1 MATVK
6 ERDFAPQQLE
16 PQLDDHP
23 EQLPAQDHSDSD
35 STATDSSDEFDW
47 DKDDDEAQV
56 VETHAVKAKRGRAL
70 WLLFM
75 KLARPIRILLAGI
88 IGCAILIAPLLVF
101 ELRFESNPARPHVK
115 AWSLW
120 FAIIW
125 AAGCLTSMLIE
136 NLPRFIIAII
146 ILFGGQVER
155 LKIQLELTL
164 AVKFWL
170 KLVLDVAWAWIS
182 LSVIRAFEKP
192 PGSYWVIVNRVMQ
205 ALFSAAIILFFE
217 KLFLRFVAINFHQ
230 KALADRLAENRL
242 GLKALDRLSNAQP
255 TVRKTAYG
263 KRGRK
268 TPTGSVDFSALRLKD
283 PEVTQHT
290 PTASKTPKQT
300 PTRKQRRR
308 KAMTSIIVDQV
319 GGAIGQVALK
329 NSRFNRAGDIS
340 GLDSARKLARKLFGA
355 LSDVYPP
362 RSHLLVED
370 FYPYFHST
378 AEATAAFALFDK
390 DGNGDISKKEM
401 REAVQ
406 RIYRERKAL
415 TSSLKDVGSAVAK
428 LDAVL
433 VAACL
438 IMVIFVCL
446 LIFNRNDTLTSLVPL
461 ATIILGFS
469 FIFGNSAATLFNS
482 LIFIFSTHVFDV
494 GDLVIID
501 DQVLMVREFGLFATT
516 FRRVDGQEVIAP
528 NSLLASSKIVHNL
541 RRSHSMWETTN
552 LMVAYTTPLEV
563 LEELRAR
570 ITAYVAANNREW
582 SNSALNIDKMDYQNA
597 IHLIVAME
605 HRSHWQDWG
614 GRWTRRTAF
623 MRHLKT
629 VLEELDVRYSLPVQ
643 PVVFPNG
650 LPPVSSP
657 QGPDLGNGGSF
668 LSSDSRLMPQ
678 ARPFRFGKHEPHI
691 QSRRVTAPSHI
702 FLPPTTSAGATSP
715 LDTRRTTFP
724 DMTSMDEDILSDV
737 VPSNIVSRQP
747 SQGADGESE
756 YDEEMP
762 SAAEEEEQQ
771 DELQEDEDVPKASTS
786 RTTRKRSEKTQKRKV
801 AEGKL
806 HVKRQE
812 MDKAKIADAAK
823 RYSYLLGQTEL
834 FKHFVDIKRAKDPEY
849 AALMD
854 AQQPK
859 AKGRGRKK
867 AVDASAR
874 HRKSEKEEDEEM
886 LKDGEAAVDGD
897 DQPYVFE
904 SSPSFINGEMR
915 SYQLQGLN
923 WMVSLHHNGLNGILA
938 DEMGLGKTL
947 QTISFLSY
955 LKFHKD
961 VHGPHLVVVPKSTLQ
976 NWAREFERWSPQFN
990 VVLLTGS
997 KEERAEIVV
1006 NRLLPQDFEVC
1017 ITSYEIC
1024 LIEKS
1029 ALKKFSFE
1037 YIVIDEAHRIK
1048 NVDSILSQIVRSFMS
1063 RGRLLITGT
1072 PLQNNL
1078 KELFALLNF
1087 ICPEIFVDYADLDS
1101 FLHKDDSEDEEEKS
1115 KKVVEALHKIL
1126 RPFLLR
1132 RVKAD
1137 VERTL
1142 LPKKEINIYV
1152 GLTEMQRKWYRS
1164 VLEKD
1169 IDAVNGLTGKK
1180 EGKTRLMN
1188 MVMQLRKV
1196 TCHPYLFDGA
1206 EPGPPYTTDEHL
1218 IDNCG
1223 KMIILDKLL
1232 KSMNEK
1238 GSRVLIF
1245 SQMSRVLDILED
1257 YCLFRGYKYCRI
1269 DGGTAHEDRI
1279 LAIDEYNKPGSE
1291 KFIFLLTTRAG
1302 GLGINLTTA
1311 DIVVLYDSD
1320 WNPQADLQAMDR
1332 AHRIGQTKQVYVFR
1346 FITEGSVEE
1355 RMLERAAQKLRLD
1368 QLVIQQGRTQQA
1380 KAANKD
1386 ELLDMI
1392 THGAEKIL
1400 STTDNLV
1407 VDDDIDAI
1415 IQRGEER
1422 TTELNSKYEGLGI
1435 EDLSNFKSE
1444 ASVQQWEGEDFRA
1457 GRKALN
1463 FNLLSLAKR
1472 ERKSNYSV
1480 DSYFKD
1486 AMRTTGAKPE
1496 KGPKLPRAPKQI
1508 TLQDFQFFDAELHLF
1523 QERELAVHKRANGVV
1538 VPLPEPQGPDDTPE
1552 MLEIKREHAQEFIDT
1567 GMKFYRWIDK

>member
-1 MATVK
+1 MA
-6 ERDFAPQQLE
+6 
-16 PQLDDHP
+16 
-23 EQLPAQDHSDSD
+23 
-35 STATDSSDEFDW
+35 
-47 DKDDDEAQV
+47 
-56 VETHAVKAKRGRAL
+56 
-70 WLLFM
+70 
-75 KLARPIRILLAGI
+75 
-88 IGCAILIAPLLVF
+88 
-101 ELRFESNPARPHVK
+101 
-115 AWSLW
+115 
-120 FAIIW
+120 
-125 AAGCLTSMLIE
+125 
-136 NLPRFIIAII
+136 
-146 ILFGGQVER
+146 
-155 LKIQLELTL
+155 
-164 AVKFWL
+164 
-170 KLVLDVAWAWIS
+170 
-182 LSVIRAFEKP
+182 
-192 PGSYWVIVNRVMQ
+192 
-205 ALFSAAIILFFE
+205 
-217 KLFLRFVAINFHQ
+217 
-230 KALADRLAENRL
+230 
-242 GLKALDRLSNAQP
+242 
-255 TVRKTAYG
+255 
-263 KRGRK
+263 
-268 TPTGSVDFSALRLKD
+268 
-283 PEVTQHT
+283 
-290 PTASKTPKQT
+290 
-300 PTRKQRRR
+300 
-308 KAMTSIIVDQV
+308 
-319 GGAIGQVALK
+319 
-329 NSRFNRAGDIS
+329 
-340 GLDSARKLARKLFGA
+340 
-355 LSDVYPP
+355 
-362 RSHLLVED
+362 
-370 FYPYFHST
+370 
-378 AEATAAFALFDK
+378 
-390 DGNGDISKKEM
+390 
-401 REAVQ
+401 
-406 RIYRERKAL
+406 
-415 TSSLKDVGSAVAK
+415 
-428 LDAVL
+428 
-433 VAACL
+433 
-438 IMVIFVCL
+438 
-446 LIFNRNDTLTSLVPL
+446 
-461 ATIILGFS
+461 
-469 FIFGNSAATLFNS
+469 
-482 LIFIFSTHVFDV
+482 
-494 GDLVIID
+494 
-501 DQVLMVREFGLFATT
+501 
-516 FRRVDGQEVIAP
+516 
-528 NSLLASSKIVHNL
+528 
-541 RRSHSMWETTN
+541 
-552 LMVAYTTPLEV
+552 
-563 LEELRAR
+563 
-570 ITAYVAANNREW
+570 
-582 SNSALNIDKMDYQNA
+582 
-597 IHLIVAME
+597 
-605 HRSHWQDWG
+605 
-614 GRWTRRTAF
+614 
-623 MRHLKT
+623 
-629 VLEELDVRYSLPVQ
+629 
-643 PVVFPNG
+643 
-650 LPPVSSP
+650 SP
-657 QGPDLGNGGSF
+657 
-668 LSSDSRLMPQ
+668 
-678 ARPFRFGKHEPHI
+678 
-691 QSRRVTAPSHI
+691 
-702 FLPPTTSAGATSP
+702 
-715 LDTRRTTFP
+715 
-724 DMTSMDEDILSDV
+724 DEDILSDV

-747 SQGADGESE
+747 SQGPDGESE

-762 SAAEEEEQQ
+762 SAAEEEAE
-771 DELQEDEDVPKASTS
+771 DELQDDDVPQASTS
-786 RTTRKRSEKTQKRKV
+786 TRKRSEKTQKRKA

-834 FKHFVDIKRAKDPEY
+834 FKHFVDIKRAKDPQY

-854 AQQPK
+854 AEQPK
-859 AKGRGRKK
+859 TKGRGRKK
-867 AVDASAR
+867 QVDTNAR

-904 SSPSFINGEMR
+904 ISPSFINGEMR
-915 SYQLQGLN
+915 SYQIQGLN

-961 VHGPHLVVVPKSTLQ
+961 LHGPHLVVVPKSTLQ
-976 NWAREFERWSPQFN
+976 NWAREFERWSPKFN

-997 KEERAEIVV
+997 KDERAEIVA
-1006 NRLLPQDFEVC
+1006 NRLLTQDFEVC

-1037 YIVIDEAHRIK
+1037 YIIIDEAHRIK

-1101 FLHKDDSEDEEEKS
+1101 FLHQDDSEDEEEKS

-1232 KSMNEK
+1232 RSMKEK

-1257 YCLFRGYKYCRI
+1257 YCLFRSYKYCRI
-1269 DGGTAHEDRI
+1269 DGSTAHEDRI
-1279 LAIDEYNKPGSE
+1279 VAIDEYNKPGSE

-1302 GLGINLTTA
+1302 GLGINLTSA
-1311 DIVVLYDSD
+1311 DVVVLYDSD

-1386 ELLDMI
+1386 ELLNMI

-1400 STTDNLV
+1400 SSSEELLIN
-1407 VDDDIDAI
+1407 DDIDAI
-1415 IQRGEER
+1415 IHRGEER

-1508 TLQDFQFFDAELHLF
+1508 TVQDFQFFPAELSAF
-1523 QERELAVHKRANGVV
+1523 QERELAVHKQLNGIAATVR
-1538 VPLPEPQGPDDTPE
+1538 EAQGPEDTPE
-1552 MLEIKREHAQEFIDT
+1552 KLEEERLAAQEFIDNAEPLT
-1567 GMKFYRWIDK
+1567 EEELARKDELVEQGFPDWSRRDFQQFVRALESHGWGQPFEVYAAEIQDKSPEDVQKYYETFEKRWSTLQEYQRIATRITEGEAKRNKRENLEFLLGEKIGSVRYPMQELELNYPTTKGKVYSEEEDRYLLCRLYFYGMQTEDVYERIKRDITEFPVFRFDWFFKSRTPQELQRRCNTLLGMIEKEAEVRQAEEARAKGSKGKKRTIDEVKKESRPSTPSGSSSTAKRPAKKKKT